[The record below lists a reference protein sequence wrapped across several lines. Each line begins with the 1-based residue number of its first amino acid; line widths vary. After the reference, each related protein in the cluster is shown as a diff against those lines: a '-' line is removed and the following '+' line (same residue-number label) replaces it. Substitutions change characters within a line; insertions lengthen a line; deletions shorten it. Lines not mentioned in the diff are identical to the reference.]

1 MALATKPDILM
12 IGHVTRDKLVINGRE
27 EIGTGGA
34 VYYGSIPL
42 QGIGVRTAVVTRL
55 HPDDGELLGDMKAAG
70 VQVYAVAAEETC
82 LMENVY
88 PTSDQE
94 RRICRAIGFAGSYQL
109 QDIPDVPARVILI
122 TPLAAG
128 EVDVP
133 LLKALAR
140 RGPVALDVQGFLRVR
155 EDDPESAAG
164 QALVFRDWAEK
175 EEGLRYVT
183 YLKLDR
189 AEGEVLTGQ
198 NDPRKT
204 VRAMAELGPSEVVM
218 TYEGAVLVYAEGQF
232 YEAPI
237 APRVKNGRTGRGDTC
252 FATYVGRRLSTSAQ
266 EATRFVGALT
276 SLKLEQRGPFWGGIP
291 EVEWRMNS

>member
-1 MALATKPDILM
+1 M
-12 IGHVTRDKLVINGRE
+12 IGHVTRDKLVINGQE

-42 QGIGVRTAVVTRL
+42 QRIGVRTAVVTRL
-55 HPDDGELLGDMKAAG
+55 HPDDGELLDDMKAEG
-70 VQVYAVAAEETC
+70 VQVYGVAADETC
-82 LMENVY
+82 VMENIY
-88 PTSDQE
+88 PTADQE

-128 EVDVP
+128 EVDIP

-140 RGPVALDVQGFLRVR
+140 RGPVALDVQGFVRVR

-175 EEGLRYVT
+175 EEGLRHVT

-198 NDPRKT
+198 TDPYHT
-204 VRAMAELGPSEVVM
+204 VKAMAELGPSEVVL
-218 TYEGAVLVYAEGQF
+218 TYDGAVLVYAEGQF
-232 YEAPI
+232 HEAPI
-237 APRVKNGRTGRGDTC
+237 TPKVKSGRTGRGDTC
-252 FATYVGRRLSTSAQ
+252 FATYVGRRLSTSPQ
-266 EATRFVGALT
+266 EATRFAAALT
-276 SLKLEQRGPFWGGIP
+276 SLKLEQRGPFRGGIP
-291 EVEWRMNS
+291 EVEARMKS